1 MSKLSQVAL
10 GEVLAEER
18 KECEH
23 RNKGNCGVCTE
34 KAKDNLAKMERVQKR
49 EKGIPIEGDN
59 AKLKAEDELYV
70 IKFAAKVSWIMADN
84 KKVEPTEML
93 QKDENVKSVDRIH
106 ESLRYD
112 NAKVNISENDANQNE
127 KDVHVNGQDL
137 IHKSV
142 TDDLS
147 QTSQPLAP
155 VSADTTATN
164 EANLKKPVAAKNE
177 QLNAPVK
184 KKIRNKISSLFH
196 VHKKDHNKE

>member
-1 MSKLSQVAL
+1 
-10 GEVLAEER
+10 
-18 KECEH
+18 
-23 RNKGNCGVCTE
+23 
-34 KAKDNLAKMERVQKR
+34 
-49 EKGIPIEGDN
+49 
-59 AKLKAEDELYV
+59 
-70 IKFAAKVSWIMADN
+70 MADN

-127 KDVHVNGQDL
+127 KDVHVNSQDL
-137 IHKSV
+137 IHESV

-184 KKIRNKISSLFH
+184 KKIRNTISSLFH